1 MKVDNVEKAKKGWLA
16 CVIIGVLSALAM
28 TLTLVWVNIER
39 TDINYFF
46 NQLQMDLR
54 EKKSHTVKLEVE
66 REYLLSPRE
75 LGRKAKKMGLEKPT
89 AGQIRWRDDI

>member
-1 MKVDNVEKAKKGWLA
+1 MKVVQENRGWSL
-16 CVIIGVLSALAM
+16 CVAMGVISALAM

-39 TDINYFF
+39 TNINYFF
-46 NQLQMDLR
+46 NKLQVDLR
-54 EKKSHTVKLEVE
+54 EKRTHTVKLEVE

-75 LGRKAKKMGLEKPT
+75 LGRRAKALGLEKPT